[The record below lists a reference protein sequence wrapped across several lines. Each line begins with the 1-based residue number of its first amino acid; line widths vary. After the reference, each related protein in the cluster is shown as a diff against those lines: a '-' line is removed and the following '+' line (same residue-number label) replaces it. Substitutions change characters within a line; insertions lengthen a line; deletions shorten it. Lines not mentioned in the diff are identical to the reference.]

1 LTSELP
7 KPGDLVVTMSYL
19 GLFTVV
25 RIDGDTVEIV
35 DDHGTTRVVR
45 LSNVRRVDR
54 PGDPA

>member
-1 LTSELP
+1 
-7 KPGDLVVTMSYL
+7 MSYL

-45 LSNVRRVDR
+45 LSTVRRVDR
-54 PGDPA
+54 PGDPS